1 MSADDKTIPQLEAY
15 LPDGGAE
22 VAVGDSH
29 DSVAVFIDLP
39 DGPHF
44 IELSFTEAVNLSRAL
59 LGAIEQ
65 IADHQETQ
73 RIAALMQAHQEE
85 AFQRFI
91 RELDNWP
98 EGNR

>member
-22 VAVGDSH
+22 VAHS
-29 DSVAVFIDLP
+29 DLP

-65 IADHQETQ
+65 ITDHQETQ
-73 RIAALMQAHQEE
+73 RIAALMQAQQEE

-91 RELDNWP
+91 RELDDWP

>member
-15 LPDGGAE
+15 LPDGGAD
-22 VAVGDSH
+22 VAVSDSH

-44 IELSFTEAVNLSRAL
+44 IELSLTEAVNLSRAL

-65 IADHQETQ
+65 IALHQETQ

-85 AFQRFI
+85 AFQRFV
-91 RELDNWP
+91 RGLDDMP
-98 EGNR
+98 GDGR

>member
-1 MSADDKTIPQLEAY
+1 MSADDKTIPQMEAY
-15 LPDGGAE
+15 LPDGGAD
-22 VAVGDSH
+22 VAVSDSH

-65 IADHQETQ
+65 IALHQETQ
-73 RIAALMQAHQEE
+73 RFAARMQAHQEE

-91 RELDNWP
+91 RGLDDMP
-98 EGNR
+98 GDGR